1 MLIYSRYSRI
11 VFMKIILLQDIKGI
25 GRRGELK
32 EVKDGFARNF
42 LIPQK
47 QAEAATPEVVAR
59 WQKVRANKEKQGEED
74 LERIS
79 RAKEKLTS
87 LVFNVELKTIHPPKF
102 SEDKLGS
109 ARSGGVVESVNKQSI
124 KDFLEKQGIKN
135 VEKDRIHLEHNL
147 KEVGEHLVKISLGRG
162 AEAELRVLISHK

>member
-1 MLIYSRYSRI
+1 MQ
-11 VFMKIILLQDIKGI
+11 IILLQDIKGI

-32 EVKDGFARNF
+32 EIKDGFARNF

-47 QAEAATPEVVAR
+47 QAEAATPEAVAR
-59 WQKVRANKEKQGEED
+59 WQRVWANKEKQGEED
-74 LERIS
+74 FERIN
-79 RAKEKLTS
+79 RTKEKLDN
-87 LVFNVELKTIHPPKF
+87 LMFNVELKTIHSSKF
-102 SEDKLGS
+102 GEDKLGE
-109 ARSGGVVESVNKQSI
+109 ARRSGGVVESVNKQSI

-162 AEAELRVLISHK
+162 VEAELRISIKYKELSGK

>member
-1 MLIYSRYSRI
+1 MR
-11 VFMKIILLQDIKGI
+11 VILLQDIKSI

-32 EVKDGFARNF
+32 EIKDGFARNF

-47 QAEAATPEVVAR
+47 QAEVATPEAMAR
-59 WQKVRANKEKQGEED
+59 WQRVWANKEKQEKENF
-74 LERIS
+74 ERIS
-79 RAKEKLTS
+79 QAKEKLTS
-87 LVFNVELKTIHPPKF
+87 LVFNVELKTTK
-102 SEDKLGS
+102 D
-109 ARSGGVVESVNKQSI
+109 GGVVESVNKQSI

-147 KEVGEHLVKISLGRG
+147 KEVGEHLVKISLGKG